1 MIRET
6 RLAVLLTAL
15 TAFALVAVVEVRHA
29 HPDGLRLALSGQP
42 RDSGE

>member
-1 MIRET
+1 MIREI

-15 TAFALVAVVEVRHA
+15 TAFALVVVVEVQHA

-42 RDSGE
+42 QDSGK